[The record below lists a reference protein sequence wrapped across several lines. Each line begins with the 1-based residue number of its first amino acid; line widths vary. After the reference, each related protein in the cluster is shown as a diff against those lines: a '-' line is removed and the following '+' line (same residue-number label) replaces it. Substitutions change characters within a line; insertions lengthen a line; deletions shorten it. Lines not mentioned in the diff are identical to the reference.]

1 MRSTIFPT
9 VLKVR
14 TDASLRDD
22 LVKAAEAECTTVSEI
37 VRRGLR
43 SALAER
49 SPTPP
54 HDDDPSPFRPDQGQ
68 RIAA

>member
-9 VLKVR
+9 VLKAR

-22 LVKAAEAECTTVSEI
+22 LVKAAEADRTTVSEI

-49 SPTPP
+49 SPPP
-54 HDDDPSPFRPDQGQ
+54 PDGESPGPFRPALGQ
-68 RIAA
+68 RTAA

>member
-1 MRSTIFPT
+1 MRSPIFPT
-9 VLKVR
+9 VLKVC

-22 LVKAAEAECTTVSEI
+22 LVKAAEAERTTVSEI

-43 SALAER
+43 SALAGR
-49 SPTPP
+49 SPAPP
-54 HDDDPSPFRPDQGQ
+54 NDGEPDPFRPAPGQ